1 MYYHVTS
8 CFLHD
13 LLFQDESHEFL
24 PLNGTN
30 FTMFVRGNRK
40 HGVVGLQGAL
50 ITCFTCDHQVHACE
64 HGTKILESEE
74 VLEHEMPDFLVDF
87 FLLRKIIRNP
97 L

>member
-13 LLFQDESHEFL
+13 LLFQDESHKFL

-74 VLEHEMPDFLVDF
+74 VLEHKMPDFLVDF
-87 FLLRKIIRNP
+87 FC
-97 L
+97 